1 MAAKEEQSTE
11 PNKDES
17 PVDATQDGAEETLE
31 QAAPEAEIID
41 GVEFL
46 AAETEAAAEANAA
59 PATAEEFAEALAE
72 ARDQVLRAQAEAQN
86 TRRRAEK
93 EVENARKYAL
103 ERFCGELMPV
113 VDNLERAL
121 GAADAEHE
129 LIKPVAEGID
139 LTLKSFISVLEKFQL
154 VQIEPTGEPF
164 DPQLH
169 QAMTMVPNAD
179 MEPNTVMDT
188 MQKGFTLN
196 GRLVRPAMVIVS
208 RAPD

>member
-1 MAAKEEQSTE
+1 MSGDKEESTE
-11 PNKDES
+11 QNNDES
-17 PVDATQDGAEETLE
+17 TVEEMLV
-31 QAAPEAEIID
+31 
-41 GVEFL
+41 GVEE
-46 AAETEAAAEANAA
+46 AVSEAAADEATQST
-59 PATAEEFAEALAE
+59 PATAEDFAEAMAD

-93 EVENARKYAL
+93 DVESARKYAL
-103 ERFCGELMPV
+103 ERFCSELLPV

-121 GAADAEHE
+121 GAADTEHE
-129 LIKPVAEGID
+129 LIKPIAEGID
-139 LTLKSFISVLEKFQL
+139 LTLKSFVAALEKFQL
-154 VQIEPTGEPF
+154 VQIDPTGEPF
-164 DPQLH
+164 DPQFH
-169 QAMTMVPNAD
+169 QAITMVPNPD

>member
-1 MAAKEEQSTE
+1 MYKGEDAVSGDKEESTE
-11 PNKDES
+11 QNNDES
-17 PVDATQDGAEETLE
+17 TVEEMLV
-31 QAAPEAEIID
+31 
-41 GVEFL
+41 GVEE
-46 AAETEAAAEANAA
+46 AVSEAAADEATQST
-59 PATAEEFAEALAE
+59 PATAEDFAEAMAD

-93 EVENARKYAL
+93 DVESARKYAL
-103 ERFCGELMPV
+103 ERFCSELLPV

-121 GAADAEHE
+121 GAADTEHE
-129 LIKPVAEGID
+129 LIKPIAEGID
-139 LTLKSFISVLEKFQL
+139 LTLKSFVAALEKFQL
-154 VQIEPTGEPF
+154 VQIDPTGEPF
-164 DPQLH
+164 DPQFH
-169 QAMTMVPNAD
+169 QAITMVPNPD